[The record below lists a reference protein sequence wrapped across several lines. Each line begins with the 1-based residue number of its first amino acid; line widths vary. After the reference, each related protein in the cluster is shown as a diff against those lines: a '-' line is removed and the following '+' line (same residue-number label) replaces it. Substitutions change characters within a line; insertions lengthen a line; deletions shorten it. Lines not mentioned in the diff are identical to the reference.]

1 MKLNNL
7 KETTNKT
14 GVSRATIYRFYEK
27 NPQLWAETKINTKK
41 RLIPEKH
48 LNLIA
53 KNNIY
58 VDNIEK
64 DKSIVKQQRLI
75 DLLSNPNTIEYRL
88 YQMQWDW
95 FCTVSFKNE
104 QTKKYCYHEMMQVF
118 SHLLDLYGNEIDL
131 RIFFTVEP
139 YKDRKGHHIHFILRV
154 GDGLLTNAVIA
165 EMKEYYE
172 GNRVDFEP
180 YDKYEA
186 GLFYIAK
193 EGLKAEDWDIVG
205 NNLAKA

>member
-14 GVSRATIYRFYEK
+14 GVSRASIYRFYEK
-27 NPQLWAETKINTKK
+27 NPHLWKDTYKKSKK
-41 RLIPEKH
+41 RLIPENH
-48 LNLIA
+48 LNLIV
-53 KNNIY
+53 KNNMY
-58 VDNIEK
+58 RNNIELER
-64 DKSIVKQQRLI
+64 SIGKQQRLI

-88 YQMQWDW
+88 YQMKWDW
-95 FCTVSFKNE
+95 FCTVSFKHD
-104 QTKKYCYHEMMQVF
+104 QTKKYCYHEMMQLF
-118 SHLLDLYGNEIDL
+118 THLLDLYGREIDL
-131 RIFFTVEP
+131 RIFFTIEP
-139 YKDRKGHHIHFILRV
+139 HKDRKGYHIHFILRV
-154 GDGLLTNAVIA
+154 GDGLLTDAVIA

-193 EGLKAEDWDIVG
+193 EGLKEEDWDIVG
-205 NNLAKA
+205 NNLDKA